1 MAFELSSNNT
11 IGPYKQVK
19 VNEVKVTK
27 SMQDFVDKCVIKIP
41 ITARVVQK
49 GLVVTESAET
59 ARLIEEG
66 MAVNI
71 KLGYNGVLKEEFDG
85 FVARV
90 NPVTPTEIE
99 CEGWSFVLRNRTYLK
114 TFKHAQLLD
123 ILKYLVAGT
132 GIELETKKI
141 PSFVIDKLVLNNHNG
156 CEALREIRKVSD
168 ENIFF
173 FFTGKKLFGGL
184 KYLDTK
190 SNVRYR
196 IGWNVL
202 KDNAL
207 KLRQAK
213 NQDVVVKYIGVKRD
227 GTTEEIQTGRYK
239 SKVVSSANSGSKG
252 ETKVIKSFGVTD
264 KASLKAMADTKL
276 RKLQYDGYE
285 GKITAYLEPYCE
297 PGYKAILEDLRY
309 PERGG
314 NYLVESTEVTYG
326 ANGGRRIV
334 QIGLKV

>member
-27 SMQDFVDKCVIKIP
+27 SMTDFVDKCVIKIP

-66 MAVNI
+66 MSVNI

-99 CEGWSFVLRNRTYLK
+99 CEGWSYKLRNRTILK
-114 TFKHAQLLD
+114 TFKKTELLD
-123 ILKYLVAGT
+123 IMKYLVAGT
-132 GIELETKKI
+132 GIELETTLI
-141 PSFVIDKLVLNNHNG
+141 PKFLIDKVVFDNCNG
-156 CEALREIRKVSD
+156 CEALSIIRKISHETVL
-168 ENIFF
+168 FF
-173 FFTGKKLFGGL
+173 FNGKKLAAVVKPFVF
-184 KYLDTK
+184 KPSVK
-190 SNVRYR
+190 YR
-196 IGWNVL
+196 IGWNVI
-202 KDNAL
+202 KDNSL

-213 NQDVVVKYIGVKRD
+213 NQNVIIKVLGIKRD
-227 GTTEEIQTGRYK
+227 GTTEEIISGK
-239 SKVVSSANSGSKG
+239 HKVVASTKVGSFG
-252 ETKVIKSFGVTD
+252 ETKVIKTQNITD
-264 KASLKAMADTKL
+264 KSALKKIGEAAL
-276 RKLQYDGYE
+276 AKLQYDGYE